1 MLIAVLFF
9 AVMNATAKKLHHLP
23 SHELVFFRSI
33 FVFFI
38 TLYFILKHKLPL
50 LGNNHKWLF
59 LRGVSGLTA
68 LLLFFM
74 TLKNMPIAS
83 ATSLQYL
90 SPIFTVIF
98 AAYMNH
104 QPVRKIQWFYFALA
118 FSGVL
123 LIKGFDE
130 RVSIGWLSVGVLAA
144 VIAGFAYNSII
155 KCKKTDH
162 AYTIVI
168 HLTLVSIPVTGVWCF
183 FDFVMPLGWDW
194 ILIVIMGIST
204 QIAQFYSTKA
214 LMSGNAADITPW
226 NYTGAIFAVFSGYLF
241 FGESIGLLALVGM
254 AVIAVALIL
263 NSKLQN

>member
-1 MLIAVLFF
+1 M
-9 AVMNATAKKLHHLP
+9 
-23 SHELVFFRSI
+23 
-33 FVFFI
+33 
-38 TLYFILKHKLPL
+38 
-50 LGNNHKWLF
+50 
-59 LRGVSGLTA
+59 
-68 LLLFFM
+68 
-74 TLKNMPIAS
+74 
-83 ATSLQYL
+83 
-90 SPIFTVIF
+90 
-98 AAYMNH
+98 
-104 QPVRKIQWFYFALA
+104 A

-194 ILIVIMGIST
+194 LLIVIMGIST
-204 QIAQFYSTKA
+204 NRTILLLKA